1 MTEPSR
7 SFPKSGHEAMEKV
20 LTDDIVYMSANLNSE
35 IRASQKGR
43 HRFHLAR
50 NTFFP
55 QGYGIACFPGA
66 PFKTKF
72 NIMLGRMNQGGLVNK
87 WVTDEVG
94 KLRSTNDI
102 NTEDEKKM
110 SYILKKAAARSLTL
124 DHLQGAF
131 IILTAGGIVSA
142 LSFLMETLKLYA

>member
-1 MTEPSR
+1 MTKPSFEKPIDSLQDLLEANKFGFVPAAQAGTSNEYLLKTAQSGIFKALWEMTEPSR

-72 NIMLGRMNQGGLVNK
+72 
-87 WVTDEVG
+87 
-94 KLRSTNDI
+94 S
-102 NTEDEKKM
+102 
-110 SYILKKAAARSLTL
+110 
-124 DHLQGAF
+124 
-131 IILTAGGIVSA
+131 IILAVGLTGPTVR
-142 LSFLMETLKLYA
+142 